1 MGLTLPA
8 SDPTLPTDIRRNEWR
23 KEMSVRNGIRAAVVA
38 AGLLAIAVTPV
49 AAKPMLS
56 LTIHEDSPCHF
67 AVTYYWSS
75 MGHGSDLTARI
86 ELLSLQGLTITPESM
101 SSSSPV
107 SGQLDVAT
115 ATFTSTQAAS
125 SLYKAH
131 AYLETSR
138 GTVIAK
144 TEQYS
149 DYATSTPETCS

>member
-23 KEMSVRNGIRAAVVA
+23 KEMSLRNGIRAAVVA
-38 AGLLAIAVTPV
+38 AGLLAVAVTPV

-56 LTIHEDSPCHF
+56 LTIYEDAPCHF
-67 AVTYYWSS
+67 VVTYSWAN
-75 MGHGSDLTARI
+75 MGHGTDLTARLQ
-86 ELLSLQGLTITPESM
+86 LLSLQGLDITPLSM
-101 SSSSPV
+101 SSTSPL
-107 SGQLDVAT
+107 SGQFDQAT
-115 ATFTSTQAAS
+115 ATFTSTDPAL

-144 TEQYS
+144 TDTYS
-149 DYATSTPETCS
+149 DYAASTPETCS